1 MICLSPD
8 VSDSEAMALVEM
20 IWNSDVSDSEAM
32 ALVEMIMEVP
42 DSEAMTLVE
51 VIMELRSRSRELRG
65 ELRETSGTAH
75 FKTAILAGITKSVR
89 MGSS

>member
-1 MICLSPD
+1 MICLSP
-8 VSDSEAMALVEM
+8 
-20 IWNSDVSDSEAM
+20 DVSDSEAM

-42 DSEAMTLVE
+42 DSEAMALVE
-51 VIMELRSRSRELRG
+51 VIMELRSRSRKLQH

-75 FKTAILAGITKSVR
+75 VKTAILAGITKNTVR